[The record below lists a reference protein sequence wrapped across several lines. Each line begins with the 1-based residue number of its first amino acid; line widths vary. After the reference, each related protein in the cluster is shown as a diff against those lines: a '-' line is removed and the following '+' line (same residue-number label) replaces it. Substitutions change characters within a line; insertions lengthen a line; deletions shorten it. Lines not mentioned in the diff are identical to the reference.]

1 MRAYRLVPPLSGPAA
16 LSLVYRP
23 APQPGPGEVLLA
35 MRAVGLNYRD
45 LLVARGQYG
54 KLPDD
59 RIPGSDGVGVVQ
71 ACGSG
76 VSDLAPGQ
84 RVAGCFMSGWMDG
97 PLSSAVAATALG
109 GARDGVLA
117 EQVVL
122 PASGV
127 VPVPEHLS
135 DAEAACLPCAGV
147 TAWNALFGTGATR
160 AGETV
165 LVLGTGG
172 VAAFAI
178 QFAHAAGC
186 RVIAVSRSPAK
197 LAAARTLGAHEAIS
211 GDDWDD
217 QVYRLTAQQGVDHVI
232 ELGGPG
238 TLPKSIRAVRMGGR
252 ISLIGTISG
261 IEGPIPTANLLRKGV
276 CLQGIFVG
284 SRAHFLAM
292 NRAIALH
299 GLRPHVDRE
308 FAFTAA
314 REAYEYLATAS
325 HVGKVVVRIAE

>member
-1 MRAYRLVPPLSGPAA
+1 
-16 LSLVYRP
+16 
-23 APQPGPGEVLLA
+23 
-35 MRAVGLNYRD
+35 
-45 LLVARGQYG
+45 
-54 KLPDD
+54 
-59 RIPGSDGVGVVQ
+59 
-71 ACGSG
+71 
-76 VSDLAPGQ
+76 
-84 RVAGCFMSGWMDG
+84 
-97 PLSSAVAATALG
+97 
-109 GARDGVLA
+109 VLA

>member
-1 MRAYRLVPPLSGPAA
+1 MRAYHLVPPLAGPAA
-16 LSLVYRP
+16 LTLAERP

-45 LLVARGQYG
+45 LLVSRGQYG
-54 KLPDD
+54 KLPDG
-59 RIPGSDGVGVVQ
+59 RVPGSDGVGVIL

-76 VSDLAPGQ
+76 VSEFQPGQ
-84 RVAGCFMSGWMDG
+84 RVAGCFMSGWIDG
-97 PLSSAVAATALG
+97 PLNSSVAATALG

-127 VPVPEHLS
+127 VAVPEHLS

-160 AGETV
+160 SGETV

-178 QFAHAAGC
+178 QFARAAGC
-186 RVIAVSRSPAK
+186 RVIAVSRSPEK
-197 LAAARTLGAHEAIS
+197 LAAARALGAHDAIS

-217 QVYRLTAQQGVDHVI
+217 QIYQLTAQQGVDHVI

-261 IEGPIPTANLLRKGV
+261 NEGPVPTANLLRKGV

-284 SRAHFLAM
+284 NRAHFLAM

-299 GLRPHVDRE
+299 GLRPHVDRVFP
-308 FAFTAA
+308 FAEA
-314 REAYEYLATAS
+314 RAAYEHLASAT
-325 HVGKVVVRIAE
+325 HVGKVVIAVSA